1 MADSLKAEDLIKELF
16 EHTLLD
22 YSQFDQDVV
31 KIVKKHLSSSPIASK
46 AGEKISDDLD
56 RLVKLRVTAK
66 KARTPKQNGTDKR

>member
-31 KIVKKHLSSSPIASK
+31 QIVKKHLSSALIASK
-46 AGEKISDDLD
+46 AGEKISDELEQ
-56 RLVKLRVTAK
+56 LVKSRVAAK
-66 KARTPKQNGTDKR
+66 KAGNPEQNGTDKH